1 MDKANDE
8 QNKSAKKSRE
18 FKSITKP
25 KNFNMIKEK
34 SDVTNNGMTLLKEKE
49 TICNGFENGIFLL
62 PNQSIVLP
70 KPEKSSSSENSN
82 NYLEYSSNEEK
93 NIRKKTLKI
102 LTSKQMLQ
110 RLLIALAQ
118 VQTDNT
124 SGN

>member
-8 QNKSAKKSRE
+8 QNKSAQKNRE
-18 FKSITKP
+18 FKSNTKP
-25 KNFNMIKEK
+25 KNFSMIKEK
-34 SDVTNNGMTLLKEKE
+34 SDVRNNGMTLLKERE

-70 KPEKSSSSENSN
+70 KPEKSSLSEHPILSEKSSSSENSN

-102 LTSKQMLQ
+102 LTSK
-110 RLLIALAQ
+110 
-118 VQTDNT
+118 
-124 SGN
+124 